1 MQIEIFEP
9 SQKKKQL
16 LELLKFDTVMVFL
29 DARNPDVLVP
39 PAFKTQ
45 FDLRLNFDY
54 EFEIHDF
61 KVLDEH
67 IEATLAFGEGEF
79 FCRIPFSAVYLI
91 VCQAVSRGCLFPQNV
106 PVEML
111 GFFFDGNH
119 QNLPQEA
126 KRPFKVIS
134 DQPEPEQAV
143 AKKNK
148 RTTKTKTKSTQSE
161 VTQNHVATQDSQP
174 AKKNHLRLVK

>member
-9 SQKKKQL
+9 SQKKTQL

-29 DARNPDVLVP
+29 DARHPDVLVP

-67 IEATLAFGEGEF
+67 IEATLAFGEGDF
-79 FCRIPFSAVYLI
+79 FCRIPFDAVYLM
-91 VCQAVSRGCLFPQNV
+91 VCQAVSRGCLFPPNV

-111 GFFFDGNH
+111 SFFFDANH
-119 QNLPQEA
+119 QHLPEAA

-134 DQPEPEQAV
+134 ETSNPQAEP
-143 AKKNK
+143 
-148 RTTKTKTKSTQSE
+148 KSTPTNTPPKSE
-161 VTQNHVATQDSQP
+161 KP
-174 AKKNHLRLVK
+174 KNHLRIVK